1 MVKATWD
8 FREDTSL
15 VLLMYKTGTVAATEM
30 QRNIPDTLKHVNA
43 FSSFFFC
50 YKVHWII

>member
-8 FREDTSL
+8 FCEDTSL
-15 VLLMYKTGTVAATEM
+15 VLLMYKTGTVAATDM
-30 QRNIPDTLKHVNA
+30 QRNIPDTLKHVNT
-43 FSSFFFC
+43 FSSFVFC